1 MGKVYTETKA
11 GGKRD
16 EKSRS
21 TYYNTWRTFQV
32 SDHWPMWIELK
43 INFGKQ
49 YLKRKLQ
56 QN

>member
-21 TYYNTWRTFQV
+21 TYYNTWGTFQM
-32 SDHWPMWIELK
+32 SDHLPL
-43 INFGKQ
+43 
-49 YLKRKLQ
+49 
-56 QN
+56 